1 MLASRNEVSDEM
13 PSFIDHH
20 KTAVRSSNG
29 GKRSRSAA
37 PQQRR
42 HRRGESIHGLAIHER
57 MSAIELVIVLGTF
70 LSIGC
75 MSQEIVCVG
84 TTGTFPATCCYIFT
98 CGEASRSR
106 SSAFLA
112 FSLFFL
118 KSSQLVAIRAIINI
132 KAIIVEVPDLDS
144 DQCDQL

>member
-75 MSQEIVCVG
+75 MSQGID
-84 TTGTFPATCCYIFT
+84 
-98 CGEASRSR
+98 
-106 SSAFLA
+106 
-112 FSLFFL
+112 
-118 KSSQLVAIRAIINI
+118 
-132 KAIIVEVPDLDS
+132 KAVNRESVIAHFRQWEFEVEVLCLTVS
-144 DQCDQL
+144 LSV